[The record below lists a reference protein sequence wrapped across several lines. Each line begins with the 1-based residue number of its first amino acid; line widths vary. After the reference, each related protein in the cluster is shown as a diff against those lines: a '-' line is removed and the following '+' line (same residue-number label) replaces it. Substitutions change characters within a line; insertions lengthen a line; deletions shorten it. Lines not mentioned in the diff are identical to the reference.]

1 MTDPAEQLECY
12 LVGGAVRDQLLGDA
26 STDLD
31 WVVVGASEDTMLKL
45 GFSPVGRDFPV
56 YLHPTTHQEYALAR
70 RERKTGPGYRGFETT
85 ASPDVTLE
93 DDLSRRDITINA
105 MARSRQGKLID
116 PWGGATDLA
125 AGVIRHVSPAFTE
138 DPLRVLRVARFTARY
153 HDRGFGVA
161 TETLTLME
169 SMVTD
174 GELGTLP
181 PERIWQELSGALS
194 AAQPAEFFRTLR
206 RCGALGVIFPE
217 LDALFGVPQPQ
228 AHHPE
233 GDAGIHTLLVLE
245 QAAKL
250 SPDSKIRFAALVHDL
265 GKGATPPQH
274 WPKHI
279 GHEKRGLKLV
289 GEMCDRLR
297 VPAEYRRLALLVT
310 EFHLLMHRLETLRPQ
325 TVLKLLNRLDA
336 FRNPD
341 RVGAFVLAC
350 EADAQGRGTGLA
362 ADYPSTKLL
371 QAYLEAVTAL
381 SFSDLEATTTD
392 GRARGREVRKRRL
405 AALGSVQMAWRDSA
419 TSNP

>member
-12 LVGGAVRDQLLGDA
+12 LVGGAVRDQLLGDE
-26 STDLD
+26 SIDLD
-31 WVVVGASEDTMLKL
+31 WVVVGANEDTMLKL

-125 AGVIRHVSPAFTE
+125 DGVLRHVSPAFTE
-138 DPLRVLRVARFTARY
+138 DPLRVLRVARFAARY
-153 HDRGFGVA
+153 HDRGFDVA
-161 TETLTLME
+161 TETLALME
-169 SMVTD
+169 SIVAD
-174 GELGTLP
+174 GELNTLP
-181 PERIWQELSGALS
+181 PERIWRELSGALS
-194 AAQPAEFFRTLR
+194 ASQPAEFFRTLR

-217 LDALFGVPQPQ
+217 LDALFGVPQPEI
-228 AHHPE
+228 HHPE

-250 SPDSKIRFAALVHDL
+250 SPDSKVRFAALVHDL

-289 GEMCDRLR
+289 ANMCDRLR
-297 VPAEYRRLALLVT
+297 VPANYRRLALQVT
-310 EFHLLMHRLETLRPQ
+310 EYHLLMHRLETLKSQ

-336 FRNPD
+336 FRNPNRIED
-341 RVGAFVLAC
+341 FSLAC
-350 EADAQGRGTGLA
+350 EADARGRGTGLA
-362 ADYPSTKLL
+362 VDYPNAKLL
-371 QAYLEAVTAL
+371 QAYIRAVTAL
-381 SFSDLEATTTD
+381 RFSDLDSTIKD
-392 GRARGREVRKRRL
+392 DRARGREVRKRRL
-405 AALGSVQMAWRDSA
+405 AALSSVKMAWRK
-419 TSNP
+419 TT

>member
-1 MTDPAEQLECY
+1 MTDPTEQLECY
-12 LVGGAVRDQLLGDA
+12 LVGGAVRDQLLGDT

-31 WVVVGASEDTMLKL
+31 WVVVGASEDIMLKL

-125 AGVIRHVSPAFTE
+125 AGVLRHVSAAFTE
-138 DPLRVLRVARFTARY
+138 DPLRVLRVARFAARY
-153 HDRGFGVA
+153 HDRGFRVA
-161 TETLTLME
+161 TETLALME
-169 SMVTD
+169 RMVTN
-174 GELGTLP
+174 GELGTLT
-181 PERIWQELSGALS
+181 PERIWQELSRALS
-194 AAQPAEFFRTLR
+194 VGQPAEFFRTLR
-206 RCGALGVIFPE
+206 KCNALGTIFPE

-245 QAAKL
+245 QAAEL
-250 SPDSKIRFAALVHDL
+250 SPNSKIRFAALVHDL

-289 GEMCDRLR
+289 GKLCDRLR
-297 VPAEYRRLALLVT
+297 VPADYRRLALQVT
-310 EFHLLMHRLETLRPQ
+310 EYHLLMHRLDMLRPQ

-341 RVGAFVLAC
+341 RIEDFALAC
-350 EADAQGRGTGLA
+350 EADARGRGTGLA
-362 ADYPSTKLL
+362 TDYPSTKLL
-371 QAYLEAVTAL
+371 QAYLQAVTAL
-381 SFSDLEATTTD
+381 SFSDLETTAKD

-405 AALGSVQMAWRDSA
+405 AALSSVQMAWRN
-419 TSNP
+419 TT

>member
-1 MTDPAEQLECY
+1 
-12 LVGGAVRDQLLGDA
+12 
-26 STDLD
+26 
-31 WVVVGASEDTMLKL
+31 
-45 GFSPVGRDFPV
+45 
-56 YLHPTTHQEYALAR
+56 
-70 RERKTGPGYRGFETT
+70 
-85 ASPDVTLE
+85 
-93 DDLSRRDITINA
+93 
-105 MARSRQGKLID
+105 
-116 PWGGATDLA
+116 
-125 AGVIRHVSPAFTE
+125 
-138 DPLRVLRVARFTARY
+138 VLRVARFAARY

-161 TETLTLME
+161 TETLALME

-181 PERIWQELSGALS
+181 PERIWQELSRALS

-206 RCGALGVIFPE
+206 RCGALATIFPE

-245 QAAKL
+245 QAAGL
-250 SPDSKIRFAALVHDL
+250 STNSKIRFAALVHDL

-297 VPAEYRRLALLVT
+297 VPADYRRLALLVT
-310 EFHLLMHRLETLRPQ
+310 EYHLLMHRLETLRPE

-341 RVGAFVLAC
+341 RIEEFALAC
-350 EADAQGRGTGLA
+350 EADARGRGTGLA
-362 ADYPSTKLL
+362 KDYPSTKLL
-371 QAYLEAVTAL
+371 QTYLQAVTAL
-381 SFSDLEATTTD
+381 SFSDLAATATD

-405 AALGSVQMAWRDSA
+405 AALGSAQIAWRN
-419 TSNP
+419 TT

>member
-56 YLHPTTHQEYALAR
+56 FLHPTTHQEYALAR
-70 RERKTGPGYRGFETT
+70 RERKTGPGYR
-85 ASPDVTLE
+85 
-93 DDLSRRDITINA
+93 
-105 MARSRQGKLID
+105 
-116 PWGGATDLA
+116 
-125 AGVIRHVSPAFTE
+125 HVSPAFTE
-138 DPLRVLRVARFTARY
+138 DPLRVLRVAKFVARY

-161 TETLTLME
+161 TETLALME
-169 SMVTD
+169 SMVND

-194 AAQPAEFFRTLR
+194 ANQPAEFFRTLR

-228 AHHPE
+228 VHHPE

-245 QAAKL
+245 QAAEL
-250 SPDSKIRFAALVHDL
+250 SPDSKVRFAALVHDL

-289 GEMCDRLR
+289 TNMCDRLR
-297 VPAEYRRLALLVT
+297 VPTDYRRLALLVT
-310 EFHLLMHRLETLRPQ
+310 EFHLLMHRLETLKPQ

-336 FRNPD
+336 FRNPNRIKD
-341 RVGAFVLAC
+341 FSLAC
-350 EADAQGRGTGLA
+350 EADARGRGTGSA
-362 ADYPSTKLL
+362 VDYPSAKLL
-371 QAYLEAVTAL
+371 QAYLQAVTAL
-381 SFSDLEATTTD
+381 SFSDLEATAKD
-392 GRARGREVRKRRL
+392 NRARGREVRRRRH
-405 AALGSVQMAWRDSA
+405 AQPRRHPSGR
-419 TSNP
+419 